1 MKNTLEISCVAV
13 TQPIGTFYI
22 GCVPATLLLEK
33 TRIERRGL
41 SESERLNV
49 QRRLNTSR
57 TTEIADYTRR
67 INATFPTS
75 IIVAADG
82 DNLHFDPERS
92 KLIVGKEVENPTT
105 NGGGAI
111 YEALGEDDSL
121 GLVIDGQHR
130 IEGLRKAAKIH
141 GKDILNNFEMPVV
154 FMFDMSLEDMAEVFR
169 TINSKQRPVDPSLII
184 DLFGL
189 ARDRSPRK
197 TCHSLALGFNDT
209 EGSPLWHGL
218 KMLGKRQ
225 NDTEYLSQGS
235 FAKYVLPMI
244 SRAPDDDELR
254 LMKNLELPPDPRAPL
269 REFFIDKQDELVS
282 RILWN
287 YLSAAQTVFPLE
299 WDEAPKEHLL
309 RKTVGFSAL
318 MKVFTA
324 ICPQMLD
331 AGDVSEDAFVLFFAK
346 SRDGL
351 GSQPFANSRY
361 ASSEAEASRMA
372 RAILNAAGII
382 TAGK

>member
-1 MKNTLEISCVAV
+1 MKNTLEIPCVSV

-22 GCVPATLLLEK
+22 ACVPATLLLEK

-41 SESERLNV
+41 TDTERQNV

-57 TTEIADYTRR
+57 TTEISEYSERV
-67 INATFPTS
+67 NATFPTS

-82 DNLHFDPERS
+82 NNLHFDPERS
-92 KLIVGKEVENPTT
+92 KLIVGKEVDSAKNESSKPV
-105 NGGGAI
+105 
-111 YEALGEDDSL
+111 YEPLSDDDWL

-130 IEGLRKAAKIH
+130 IEGLRKAGQVK
-141 GKDILNNFEMPVV
+141 GNDILEKFEMPVV

-189 ARDRSPRK
+189 ARKRSPRK

-225 NDTEYLSQGS
+225 NDSEFLSQGS

-244 SRAPDDDELR
+244 SRNPDDDELR
-254 LMKNLELPPDPRAPL
+254 LMQGLDPIPDPKAPL
-269 REFFIDKQDELVS
+269 REFFIDKQDDLVS

-287 YLSAAQTVFPLE
+287 YLSAAKEVFPLE
-299 WDEAPKEHLL
+299 WATEPKDHLL

-318 MKVFTA
+318 MKVFAT
-324 ICPQMLD
+324 ICPKMLEE
-331 AGDVSEDAFVLFFAK
+331 GDVSEVAFVQFFTKAK
-346 SRDGL
+346 SGL
-351 GSQPFANSRY
+351 GDRPFANSCF
-361 ASSEAEASRMA
+361 ASSEAEAGRMA
-372 RAILNAAGII
+372 RAILAA
-382 TAGK
+382 ASE

>member
-1 MKNTLEISCVAV
+1 MKSVLEISCVSV

-22 GCVPATLLLEK
+22 GCVPAALLLEK

-41 SESERLNV
+41 SEVERANV

-57 TTEIADYTRR
+57 TTEIAEYTARD
-67 INATFPTS
+67 NATFPTS

-82 DNLHFDPERS
+82 NNLHFVAEGS
-92 KLIVGKEVENPTT
+92 KLIVGKETGDLDEETGKPL
-105 NGGGAI
+105 
-111 YEALGEDDSL
+111 YLPLGDDDWL

-130 IEGLRKAAKIH
+130 IEGLRKASHK
-141 GKDILNNFEMPVV
+141 GKDVLEKFEMPVV

-189 ARDRSPRK
+189 ARKRSPRK

-218 KMLGKRQ
+218 KMLGRRQ
-225 NDTEYLSQGS
+225 NDTEFLSQGS

-244 SRAPDDDELR
+244 SRDPDDDELR
-254 LMKNLELPPDPRAPL
+254 LMKGDSLDPEPRAPL
-269 REFFIDKQDELVS
+269 REFFLDSKDDLVS

-287 YLSAAQTVFPLE
+287 YLSAAKTAFPME
-299 WDEAPKEHLL
+299 WDSAPKEHLL

-318 MKVFTA
+318 MKVFSA
-324 ICPQMLD
+324 ICPPMLEN
-331 AGDVSEDAFVLFFAK
+331 GDVSEDAFLSFFSKA
-346 SRDGL
+346 RDRL
-351 GSQPFANSRY
+351 EQQPFANSKY
-361 ASSEAEASRMA
+361 ASSEAEAGRMA
-372 RAILNAAGII
+372 RTILKA
-382 TAGK
+382 TSS